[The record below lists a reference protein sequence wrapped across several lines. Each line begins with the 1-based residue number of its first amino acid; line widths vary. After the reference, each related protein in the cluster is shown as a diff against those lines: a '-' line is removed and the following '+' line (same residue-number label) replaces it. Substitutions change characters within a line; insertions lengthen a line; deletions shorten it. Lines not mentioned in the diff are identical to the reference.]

1 MKKNQSKR
9 PSPRS
14 TAQCGS
20 GTSAQ
25 NDLRATRLQLLNYA
39 RDLKRLLA
47 QEEQTTQQLRRT
59 NRQLRSYARDL
70 RTAYATAC
78 AKHREL
84 EQAYADTLFR
94 LALASRYKDEETG
107 SHIARLSHYTR
118 ALALYIGLGSERA
131 ELLFLA
137 APMHDIGKIGIPD
150 AILGK
155 RGPLTEDEWAII
167 KQHPMLGANLLA
179 GSPSPL
185 LETGRE
191 IALTHHER
199 WDGSG
204 YPRGLKGAAIPLAG
218 RIVMLA
224 DQYDALRSCR
234 PYKRALSHEQATDTL
249 INGNERTKPSHFD
262 PELLEAFTQIHHQFA
277 AIYDRVTQED
287 ENNVPFSSL
296 DALLSLR
303 SSITCFIDP
312 RPEPC

>member
-1 MKKNQSKR
+1 MNKKKQSTR
-9 PSPRS
+9 HSARS
-14 TAQCGS
+14 AS
-20 GTSAQ
+20 RLDAGTSSQ
-25 NDLRATRLQLLNYA
+25 TDLRVTRLQLLNYA
-39 RDLKRLLA
+39 KDLKRLLA
-47 QEEQTTQQLRRT
+47 REERTTQRLRHT
-59 NRQLRSYARDL
+59 NRQLQTYAQDL
-70 RTAYATAC
+70 RTAYTMAC

-118 ALALYIGLGSERA
+118 ALALYIGLGPERA

-155 RGPLTEDEWAII
+155 RGPLTEDEWAVI
-167 KQHPMLGANLLA
+167 KQHPTLGANLLA
-179 GSPSPL
+179 GSASPL
-185 LETGRE
+185 LEAGRE

-204 YPRGLKGAAIPLAG
+204 YPRGLKGQAIPLAG
-218 RIVMLA
+218 RIVMLG

-234 PYKRALSHEQATDTL
+234 PYKQALSHEQAVDTL
-249 INGNERTKPSHFD
+249 LHGKERTKPSHFD
-262 PELLEAFTQIHHQFA
+262 PELLDAFQQMHHQFA

-287 ENNVPFSSL
+287 AYDVPCASSE
-296 DALLSLR
+296 ALPSLR
-303 SSITCFIDP
+303 SPSKLSIA
-312 RPEPC
+312 